1 MFQRRSHELGAVC
14 YFSCREGFILT
25 GASTNKCTLTQGGR
39 AAKFNVTGGKCELP
53 GAADNH
59 SNRTG
64 PFYIYP
70 AAKPNYHL
78 SWDSNNRLVLTNV
91 TGKHHMF
98 YIIKPGSNG
107 HLDTVSFQSAADPTL
122 YIVKEAQGLK
132 VLQKKQIHPSLGS
145 WETVTS
151 FFIFQNKF
159 QSGYYGIQPIKR
171 PNLYFIY
178 TLTNTVT
185 LQWSY
190 RQSVFNPKKAS
201 FFWKDP

>member
-1 MFQRRSHELGAVC
+1 MVVFESVFRPSRSRLSVSFC
-14 YFSCREGFILT
+14 F
-25 GASTNKCTLTQGGR
+25 AS
-39 AAKFNVTGGKCELP
+39 VP

-159 QSGYYGIQPIKR
+159 QSVSR
-171 PNLYFIY
+171 LYVNICSPR
-178 TLTNTVT
+178 TLCG
-185 LQWSY
+185 L
-190 RQSVFNPKKAS
+190 
-201 FFWKDP
+201 D